1 MNEPLIEFR
10 GVKLS
15 YGAKTVLSDLNF
27 SINGDDFVGI
37 IGANGSGKTTI
48 LKAILGLVRPSG
60 GSISARRGVVYG
72 YVPQSNTMDRVFP
85 FTVFDVVKM
94 GMYGRLSV
102 MKRFNKAHAG
112 KVVSVLSQAGIER
125 YRNVAYRDLSGG
137 LKQRALIARALVN
150 DPDVLVLD
158 EPTNDLDIAGEKSI
172 MDLVENL
179 HRTRRVAVIMV
190 SHLVNVVINY
200 VKKIGFIDAG
210 KFGFHAIGDALN
222 ETELWQTYHSK
233 LRIATVFGKKV
244 IMPE

>member
-1 MNEPLIEFR
+1 MSATAIEFNN
-10 GVKLS
+10 VKLA
-15 YGAKTVLSDLNF
+15 YGSKTVLENLNF
-27 SINGDDFVGI
+27 TIGANDFVGI
-37 IGANGSGKTTI
+37 IGSNGSGKTTI
-48 LKAILGLVRPSG
+48 LKAILGLVRPAEG
-60 GSISARRGVVYG
+60 KIKISRDVVYG
-72 YVPQSNTMDRVFP
+72 YVPQSNTIDGIFP

-94 GMYGRLSV
+94 GLYGRLPLL
-102 MKRFNKAHAG
+102 KRFNKEHYD
-112 KVVSVLSQAGIER
+112 KVVSVLAQAGMER
-125 YRNVAYRDLSGG
+125 YGNVPYRDLSGG